1 MTQEPKITAAL
12 IYDFDGT
19 LAPGNMQEYD
29 FIPAVGQSNR
39 EFWND
44 ANSLAEEQDAD
55 MTLTYM
61 AKMLE
66 AARSRKLSLRREAFQ
81 ESGRNI
87 RLFPGVKEWF
97 GRINAYAAARG
108 VRVLHYIN
116 SSGLKEM
123 IEGTPIASEFRK
135 IYACSFLYD
144 VDGIAYWPGVAVN
157 YTNKTQF
164 IFKINKGVES
174 VSDCKLVN
182 QYIEE
187 RERPVPFSRMIYV
200 GDGTT
205 DIPCMRLV
213 KNFGGHSIAVY
224 NPASGEGRA
233 QGPGVAHPRQP
244 RQPRLCGRLYR
255 RVGDRPAGE
264 THHRQDR
271 GRLRAATA
279 RNPALNA
286 SLMKIVFATN
296 NRPQARRG
304 AGRAGRRFYEL
315 VTPRDVR
322 RGGGD
327 SRKRSRRSKAMPRE
341 KSHYLRARTGLDC
354 FADDT
359 GLEVEALDGA
369 PGVHSARYASDGHD
383 FAANNRLLLRNL
395 EGVANRR
402 ARFRTVISLLVGD
415 EEHLFEGV
423 VEGRIVERE
432 SGAEGFGYDPLFVPD
447 GCDRTFAEM
456 SPDEKNAVSHRGRAV
471 RKLAA
476 FLRARGE
483 K

>member
-1 MTQEPKITAAL
+1 MTQEPKITATL

-135 IYACSFLYD
+135 IFACSFLYD

-224 NPASGEGRA
+224 NPASAKVGRKD
-233 QGPGVAHPRQP
+233 
-244 RQPRLCGRLYR
+244 L
-255 RVGDRPAGE
+255 
-264 THHRQDR
+264 
-271 GRLRAATA
+271 
-279 RNPALNA
+279 A
-286 SLMKIVFATN
+286 SLIRDNRVNHVCAADYTEGSEIDRLVKLIIDKIAVDF
-296 NRPQARRG
+296 
-304 AGRAGRRFYEL
+304 EL
-315 VTPRDVR
+315 QQLEIPR
-322 RGGGD
+322 
-327 SRKRSRRSKAMPRE
+327 
-341 KSHYLRARTGLDC
+341 
-354 FADDT
+354 
-359 GLEVEALDGA
+359 
-369 PGVHSARYASDGHD
+369 
-383 FAANNRLLLRNL
+383 
-395 EGVANRR
+395 
-402 ARFRTVISLLVGD
+402 
-415 EEHLFEGV
+415 
-423 VEGRIVERE
+423 
-432 SGAEGFGYDPLFVPD
+432 
-447 GCDRTFAEM
+447 
-456 SPDEKNAVSHRGRAV
+456 
-471 RKLAA
+471 
-476 FLRARGE
+476 
-483 K
+483 